1 MKEIKIYEIPNI
13 DFIERIDDPYIG
25 MIFYVADIDTYY
37 SVKTLKE
44 INGINMKGSKV
55 VEYVIDEYADF
66 GTGSGGGSGLTATQL
81 SNIAKIPAIQ
91 STVDALPNNYAS
103 KNHNH
108 SEYASSSHRH
118 NASEID
124 NLPSGGGTGLTTE
137 QAQQLQTAY
146 EHSQTTHV
154 QASDIPSL
162 EGYATENFVTNK
174 IAEASLSGSGVDLS
188 GYATKDE
195 LNAKADA
202 THTHAVSDITNLSIS
217 TYQTK
222 TDNEL
227 ITQNKTIVGAINET
241 FQSVSNGKT
250 LIASAITDK
259 GVTTSNLDTFQT
271 MANNIGLISSSTPSG
286 TKDAYRS
293 DRILVWEDDF
303 DGTALD
309 LTKWTP
315 VVRERWNH
323 LAYTTD
329 REENVYVSNSN
340 LIIKPIR
347 EKYNGSSQSWTSGL
361 VRTLH
366 KAEFMYGRI
375 EAKIKMPQ
383 CTGAWPA
390 FWTMGANHDDDF
402 TDGQPSFAGANNLG
416 VIWPDCGEIDIVEMY
431 DAKPIAEAN
440 FHYGDGNG
448 NTITVGATPS
458 ATIPNMDDYHIYGM
472 EWTEKK
478 IEVYVDDVVY
488 KTYNNTQDCF
498 KFPHYLMLNYAVRAD
513 VAALANTEMAIDW
526 VRVYAPIEN
535 TSVDSLIIE
544 PTSLEFYDEN
554 SKFITTNIQDTIALN
569 KTITWESTDTGVA
582 KVYSGQVIPQTSN
595 GNCNINIKVNGNII
609 KTCPVTVNYG
619 SGGSDIPNDNLRI
632 WISSEDA
639 ITNNTATDKQGRVN
653 FKCTDI
659 TTNSDG
665 FVFNGASSKM
675 VPVDNISSA
684 LKKDFSL
691 YINFKS
697 TVSDTTGG
705 LFTAAAGAY
714 GAGLF
719 GLLRINNPYLKIS
732 DTEGEITELTTSLCD
747 GTEKKLCLIRYGN
760 VYKIYING
768 SLISTK
774 IISIPDSNI
783 GNLKIGFYDY
793 GTAVYYN
800 GTIKEFKL
808 FNIALTEPQISGL

>member
-1 MKEIKIYEIPNI
+1 MGTTSEK
-13 DFIERIDDPYIG
+13 
-25 MIFYVADIDTYY
+25 
-37 SVKTLKE
+37 LQ
-44 INGINMKGSKV
+44 KV
-55 VEYVIDEYADF
+55 LD
-66 GTGSGGGSGLTATQL
+66 
-81 SNIAKIPAIQ
+81 
-91 STVDALPNNYAS
+91 
-103 KNHNH
+103 
-108 SEYASSSHRH
+108 
-118 NASEID
+118 
-124 NLPSGGGTGLTTE
+124 
-137 QAQQLQTAY
+137 
-146 EHSQTTHV
+146 
-154 QASDIPSL
+154 
-162 EGYATENFVTNK
+162 
-174 IAEASLSGSGVDLS
+174 
-188 GYATKDE
+188 
-195 LNAKADA
+195 
-202 THTHAVSDITNLSIS
+202 
-217 TYQTK
+217 TK
-222 TDNEL
+222 TSIKN
-227 ITQNKTIVGAINET
+227 AII
-241 FQSVSNGKT
+241 S
-250 LIASAITDK
+250 K
-259 GVTTSNLDTFQT
+259 GVTVTDTDTFSSYADKIASIQQT
-271 MANNIGLISSSTPSG
+271 SS

-315 VVRERWNH
+315 VVREQWNH

-329 REENVYVSNSN
+329 REENIYVSNSN

-347 EKYNGSSQSWTSGL
+347 EKYNGSSKSWTSGL

-431 DAKPIAEAN
+431 DDKPIAEAN
-440 FHYGDGNG
+440 IHYGDGNG
-448 NTITVGATPS
+448 NVITLGAAPS

-488 KTYNNTQDCF
+488 KTYDNTQDCF
-498 KFPHYLMLNYAVRAD
+498 KFPHYLMLNYAVRTD
-513 VAALANTEMAIDW
+513 VAVLDNTEMAIDW

-554 SKFITTNIQDTIALN
+554 SKFITTNIQDKLALN

-609 KTCPVTVNYG
+609 NTCPVTINYD
-619 SGGSDIPNDNLRI
+619 GGVSDIPDDNLRI

-639 ITNNTATDKQGRVN
+639 ITSNTATDKQGRVN
-653 FKCTDI
+653 YTCTDI

-665 FVFNGASSKM
+665 FVFNGTSSKM
-675 VPVDNISSA
+675 VPVHDISSV
-684 LKKDFSL
+684 LKTDFSL

-697 TVSDTTGG
+697 TVSDSPGG
-705 LFTAAAGAY
+705 LFTCAG
-714 GAGLF
+714 GFHGTGLF

-732 DTEGEITELTTSLCD
+732 DTGGEITELTTSLCD
-747 GTEKKLCLIRYGN
+747 GTEKKLCLIRSGN
-760 VYKIYING
+760 IYKIYING

-774 IISIPDSNI
+774 IISLSDSNI
-783 GNLKIGFYDY
+783 ASLQIGFYDY
-793 GTAVYYN
+793 GTSVYYN

-808 FNIALTEPQISGL
+808 FNIALTEPQVSGL